1 MIIYKITNQING
13 KIYIDKTES
22 SIEKRLKGHHE
33 SAKRGSKYYFHC
45 AIRKYG
51 IENFIIE
58 EIDSAEDSTRL
69 LQLEQFYIKRENSI
83 DPQVGYNMTLGGLG
97 TAGYKHTEETKKK
110 LSEAKIGEKNHM
122 FGKTGEAHHNY
133 GKELSD
139 ETKMKL
145 SAALSGENN
154 KLYGI
159 PRSEKDKQAIREG
172 WAQSD
177 YERTEEHINNW
188 RESRKDWSQ
197 TEETKKQISETL
209 TGFKRPTDTCPKCG
223 ATGSASHLKRFH
235 YDNCGKKRSYGAQAQ
250 ATCPHC
256 GKTGGA
262 SNIKRFHFDRC
273 KMKTI

>member
-13 KIYIDKTES
+13 KIYIGKTES

-33 SAKRGSKYYFHC
+33 SAKRGSKYYFHS
-45 AIRKYG
+45 AIRKHG

-235 YDNCGKKRSYGAQAQ
+235 YDNCGKKRTYGAQAQ
-250 ATCPHC
+250 LTCPHC
-256 GKTGGA
+256 DKSGGA
-262 SNIKRFHFDRC
+262 SNMKRWHFDHC
-273 KMKTI
+273 KHKK